1 MQEVELWT
9 LIPFALMLLGIA
21 ICPFVVGEWWEKNSN
36 KLIFS
41 LVLGI
46 PTALYLY
53 YIGLGENVVHQM
65 LYDYVPFITLL
76 CALFVVTGGL
86 CRTGYIP
93 AKASTNTALLAIGF
107 VLASFIGTTG
117 AAMLLVRMLIEIN
130 RRREHKI
137 HTMLFFT
144 AIVANCGGV
153 LTPLGDPPL
162 FLLYLRGVEFAWFL
176 KLLPQWLFTGGALL
190 LMFYI
195 IDSHYFK
202 IEKQHANRLKRLQHF
217 MGDPEPDEAVKE
229 VKAEFKG
236 VINIVYLAIIL
247 ASVAFINP
255 GTIPAMGEHDAPLYM
270 KFLREIVLVAVIAL
284 SMLTTK
290 RSVRVANRFTWTPIL
305 EVAVLFIGIFATMT
319 PAMIYLNANA
329 ASLGLDSPWQF
340 YYSTGMLSSF
350 LDNAPTAVAF
360 YTIAT
365 GLPVAEGV
373 ATVAGI
379 PEILMKAISLGA
391 VFFGSM
397 TYIGNGP
404 NFMIKSIAEEN
415 GIAMPSFFG
424 YILKF
429 SLLVLLPVYALVQ
442 WIFF

>member
-1 MQEVELWT
+1 
-9 LIPFALMLLGIA
+9 MLLGIA
-21 ICPFVVGEWWEKNSN
+21 ICPFIVGEWWEKNLN
-36 KLIFS
+36 KLLFS
-41 LVLGI
+41 LALAV
-46 PTALYLY
+46 PTSIYLY
-53 YIGLGENVVHQM
+53 VNGMGERIVHQM
-65 LYDYVPFITLL
+65 LFDYVPFITLL
-76 CALFVVTGGL
+76 CALFVVTGGM
-86 CRTGYIP
+86 CRSGYLEP
-93 AKASTNTALLAIGF
+93 KPSTNTLILAVGF

-130 RRREHKI
+130 RTRRNKI

-162 FLLYLRGVEFAWFL
+162 FLLYLRGVEFTWFL
-176 KLLPQWLFTGGALL
+176 NLVPQWLFTGGMLLTMYYIADNHYYKNEKKGALI
-190 LMFYI
+190 YGHAG
-195 IDSHYFK
+195 HYEPEVQPAETEHA
-202 IEKQHANRLKRLQHF
+202 EKQ
-217 MGDPEPDEAVKE
+217 
-229 VKAEFKG
+229 KAEFKG
-236 VINIVYLAIIL
+236 VFNLVYLVIIL
-247 ASVAFINP
+247 FAVAFINP
-255 GTIPAMGEHDAPLYM
+255 GQIPAMGEHNAPLYM
-270 KFLREIVLVAVIAL
+270 KFLREIVLLVVIVL

-290 RSVRVANRFTWTPIL
+290 RSVRAENHFTWAPIV

-329 ASLGLDSPWQF
+329 ASLGLDEPWQF
-340 YYSTGMLSSF
+340 YYSTGLLSSF

-365 GLPVAEGV
+365 GLPVVDGV
-373 ATVAGI
+373 VTVAGI
-379 PEILMKAISLGA
+379 PEILMKSISLGA

-424 YILKF
+424 YIFKF
-429 SLLVLLPVYALVQ
+429 SLIVLLPVYVVVQALF
-442 WIFF
+442 I